1 MFDLSDV
8 LCFSY
13 YFIIIFTGA
22 ADNVCVQN
30 KAYLG
35 GTYIQR
41 NIMRYH
47 AQTVL
52 QFLTKI

>member
-13 YFIIIFTGA
+13 YFIIIFTDA
-22 ADNVCVQN
+22 ADNVCFQN

-35 GTYIQR
+35 ETYVQI
-41 NIMRYH
+41 NIMR
-47 AQTVL
+47 
-52 QFLTKI
+52 